1 VSRDRLARKRMDSGG
16 ELASGGSLAN
26 DRDVKREY
34 DAEKISSSID
44 PVLTHCVAN
53 DPKGWS

>member
-1 VSRDRLARKRMDSGG
+1 MLARKCMDPGG
-16 ELASGGSLAN
+16 ELASGGFLAN
-26 DRDVKREY
+26 DRNVKREY
-34 DAEKISSSID
+34 DAEKTSSSID